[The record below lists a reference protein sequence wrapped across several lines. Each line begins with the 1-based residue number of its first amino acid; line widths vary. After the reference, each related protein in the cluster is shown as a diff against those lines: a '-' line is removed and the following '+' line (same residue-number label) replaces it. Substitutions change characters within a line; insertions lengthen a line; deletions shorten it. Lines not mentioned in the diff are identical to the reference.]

1 MASRINYP
9 VLNVL
14 NCAYKGAQVGLCV
27 GGAISAVLQTMG
39 PEVCYANALK
49 VPEEI
54 YNAELMK
61 CYGGL
66 RLAQVSFFP
75 IGSFIGFL
83 AGTTVGL
90 VDELSKKIF
99 VRYA

>member
-14 NCAYKGAQVGLCV
+14 NCAYKGARVGLCV
-27 GGAISAVLQTMG
+27 GGAISAVLHTMG
-39 PEVCYANALK
+39 PEICYANALR
-49 VPEEI
+49 VPQNM
-54 YNAELMK
+54 YDTELMK

-75 IGSFIGFL
+75 IGSFIGFF
-83 AGTTVGL
+83 AGTTVGF
-90 VDELSKKIF
+90 VNELAKKFF
-99 VRYA
+99 VRYG

>member
-9 VLNVL
+9 VRNVL

-39 PEVCYANALK
+39 PEICYANALK

-54 YNAELMK
+54 YNVELMK

-66 RLAQVSFFP
+66 RLAQVSFLP
-75 IGSFIGFL
+75 IGSLMGIL
-83 AGTTVGL
+83 AGTTVGF
-90 VDELSKKIF
+90 VNELAKKFF